1 MTIIAAA
8 FQERDQLLKA
18 IDELRA
24 AGFGA
29 DAVTILASPTSAGD
43 VARDAAG
50 ELERPEGGF
59 VDFGAL
65 VGGQA
70 EPGFPEAERRELEA
84 RVAQGE
90 ALLRVDA
97 ADGAAADRAEA
108 ILLEAGA
115 ELVLPGTIRD

>member
-1 MTIIAAA
+1 MKIIAAV
-8 FQERDQLLKA
+8 FRERDRVLKA
-18 IDELRA
+18 VDALRA
-24 AGFGA
+24 AGFA
-29 DAVTILASPTSAGD
+29 EDAVTVIASPTSAGD
-43 VARDAAG
+43 VAREAAR

-59 VDFGAL
+59 VDFGSL

-70 EPGFPEAERRELEA
+70 DPGFSEAERRELEA

-90 ALLRVDA
+90 TFLRVDA
-97 ADGAAADRAEA
+97 PDQAADRAEA